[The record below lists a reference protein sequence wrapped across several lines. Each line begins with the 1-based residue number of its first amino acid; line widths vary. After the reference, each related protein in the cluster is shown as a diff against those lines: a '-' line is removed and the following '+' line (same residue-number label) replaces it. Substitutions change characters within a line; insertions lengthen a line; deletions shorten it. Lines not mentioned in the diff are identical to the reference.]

1 MKWSKINLE
10 HELIQ
15 TRDNA
20 STKLIQQAHFLLEKE
35 QKEEARILEL
45 LGISKDNSISFDQLD
60 HSQLDQSKLFSLESI
75 EKLAIRFRLRFLPS
89 SYYTGSYPIEAIS
102 RIKELEKNHQ
112 TGLQNMFILAPK
124 KKFDLGDCDG
134 DPLLFTRIGENQYYL
149 IASWGNDLHPL
160 RSLIL
165 WPFRSFNSSLIT
177 SLILSIFFSLIIPAR
192 WMEFMNI
199 TEVWAI
205 RGMVFIHFLIGFIAI
220 GTLFMFMF
228 FRNFSDKEWN
238 SKYFNG

>member
-15 TRDNA
+15 TRENTG
-20 STKLIQQAHFLLEKE
+20 TKLIQQAHFLLEKE

-45 LGISKDNSISFDQLD
+45 LGISKDDSISFDRLE
-60 HSQLDQSKLFSLESI
+60 HSQLDQSKIFTLEAI
-75 EKLAIRFRLRFLPS
+75 QKLAIRFRLRFLPT
-89 SYYTGSYPIEAIS
+89 SYYTGNYPIDAIS
-102 RIKELEKNHQ
+102 AIKKLEKSHQ
-112 TGLQNMFILAPK
+112 TELQNMYILAPK

-134 DPLLFTRIGENQYYL
+134 DPLLFSRIGENQYYL

-160 RSLIL
+160 RSIVL
-165 WPFRSFNSSLIT
+165 WPFRSVNT
-177 SLILSIFFSLIIPAR
+177 SLLTAVVFSIFFSLIIPAR

-199 TEVWAI
+199 KEVWAI
-205 RGMVFIHFLIGFIAI
+205 RGMVFIHFLIGFMAI